1 MNGARFPPE
10 VPSHSTSGQL
20 IRHIDVPSIKTVHY
34 TVAPD
39 LVTTFS
45 LFAGPEIEDDKIDL
59 IRAALVVARTEYPD
73 LDTEVYATRVE
84 ELARRV
90 ASLVPEPQPQRAMAA
105 LNRVLFEEARLR
117 GNRGDYYDPR
127 NSFLNDVLDRE
138 LGIPITLSI
147 VYMEVA
153 RRVGLPLCGV
163 GMPGHFLLKHYGED
177 GKETLID
184 CFNRGDILSRQDC
197 QSRLDEIYSGEMT
210 LRPEFLRPIGRRQIL
225 TRMLNNLKT
234 VYLSTRN
241 FRKALPIADL
251 ILVIY
256 PQSSDDVKQ
265 RALLRYSMG
274 LQRLAAEDLE
284 EYLRIA
290 PGASDAEEVK
300 QMSLSIRRMRA
311 LMN

>member
-1 MNGARFPPE
+1 M
-10 VPSHSTSGQL
+10 
-20 IRHIDVPSIKTVHY
+20 HY
-34 TVAPD
+34 TAPSE
-39 LVTTFS
+39 LIEALSVFV
-45 LFAGPEIEDDKIDL
+45 GPDVEDEKIDL
-59 IRAALVVARTEYPD
+59 IRAALLIARTEYPN
-73 LDTEVYATRVE
+73 LDIEAYAARME

-90 ASLVPEPQPQRAMAA
+90 ASLAPDIDPQRTLAA
-105 LNRVLFEEARLR
+105 LNQVLFEEVKLR
-117 GNRGDYYDPR
+117 GNREDYYDPR
-127 NSFLNDVLDRE
+127 NSFLNDVLERG

-153 RRVGLPLCGV
+153 RRVGFHLSGV
-163 GMPGHFLLKHYGED
+163 GMPGHFLLKHYCEGGE
-177 GKETLID
+177 EMLID

-210 LRPEFLRPIGRRQIL
+210 LRPEFLHPISRRQIL

-241 FRKALPIADL
+241 FRKALPIQDL

-256 PQSSDDVKQ
+256 PRSSEDVKQ

-274 LQRLAAEDLE
+274 MHGLAAEDLD
-284 EYLRIA
+284 EYLKMS
-290 PGASDAEEVK
+290 PNASDADEIK
-300 QMSLSIRRMRA
+300 QMSLSIRRMLA